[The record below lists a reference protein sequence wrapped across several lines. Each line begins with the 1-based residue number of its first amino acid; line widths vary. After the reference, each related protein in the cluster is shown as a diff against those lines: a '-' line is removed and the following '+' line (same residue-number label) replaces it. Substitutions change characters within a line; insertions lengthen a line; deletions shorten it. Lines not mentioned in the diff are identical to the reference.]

1 MKKRL
6 IPLLLILTLLLGA
19 CATAPADTSSGTADT
34 SSEVNT
40 EASSE
45 AASEPEDESSSEESG
60 EDMPNQP
67 IVRPTDYPTLC
78 GNFMQPGAFKNYS
91 AQQMKSHLQTMYDVG
106 IDILILQWSF
116 ENTSDGVTSVYYD
129 ASFESAD
136 KSSLYNESGKNLLG
150 NILAAAEEVGV
161 KVFVGLNNN
170 DEWWEKAVSDRSW
183 LADQADLGIKGA
195 KQIYDTYKEQYPNA
209 LYGWY
214 FVFEMYN
221 TEATQTMMENAA
233 FLLNGFCDGLT
244 EIDGEMP
251 MMLSPFLSAYGTEP
265 EVTGQQWKEIFAM
278 TRFRDG
284 DIFCCQDSVGAGYIS
299 IDQLE
304 GYYREIKKAV
314 DTKEGLHFWA
324 NNEDFDLS
332 NSSTAPLNRFL
343 KQLQISSSYVEAHV
357 TFAYSHYQH
366 PDMGKTGYHN
376 AYKTYYETGKLPENT
391 LTAPEVSFDLE
402 EDGSAVTLSGSIQ
415 NSDKTVAGIRI
426 LKNGEE
432 LQVIDLTRE
441 YGKSSISFS
450 LTDHDN
456 AGSGTAEY
464 EICGIDYCGSDGP
477 AAKLTVSFVTRH
489 GVNVAAGKGYT
500 MLKQPEGNYPDEDG
514 NAFTD
519 GKLGEPTYGDKAWSG
534 FLGRPEF
541 VIDLGEKVDGIYSVR
556 VNTLGGGNAAIYAP
570 NQITIYVSDD
580 GENFTQVASKT
591 FAADVNSGSLNVVV
605 RSVTLPQDASARYVK
620 IAVATNQS
628 WIFIDEISIMAEQ
641 S

>member
-19 CATAPADTSSGTADT
+19 CATAPVDTSSEPADT
-34 SSEVNT
+34 SSEVSA
-40 EASSE
+40 EASTEVS
-45 AASEPEDESSSEESG
+45 DETSSEESG

-150 NILAAAEEVGV
+150 NILKAAEEVGV

-221 TEATQTMMENAA
+221 TATTQTMMENAA

-391 LTAPEVSFDLE
+391 LTAPEVSFDME

-415 NSDKTVAGIRI
+415 NPDKTVAGIRI

-432 LQVIDLTRE
+432 LQAIDLTRE

-450 LTDHDN
+450 FTDHDN

-477 AAKLTVSFVTRH
+477 AAKLTVSFVTRN
-489 GVNVAAGKGYT
+489 GVNVAEGKSYT
-500 MLKQPEGNYPDEDG
+500 MLKQPEANYPDEVG

-534 FLGRPEF
+534 FLGKPEF

-580 GENFTQVASKT
+580 GENFTQMASKT

-628 WIFIDEISIMAEQ
+628 WIFIDEISVMAEQ

>member
-19 CATAPADTSSGTADT
+19 CATAPVDTSSEPADT
-34 SSEVNT
+34 SSEVSA
-40 EASSE
+40 EASTEVS
-45 AASEPEDESSSEESG
+45 DETSSEESG

-150 NILAAAEEVGV
+150 NILKAAEEVGV

-221 TEATQTMMENAA
+221 TATTQTMMENAA

-357 TFAYSHYQH
+357 TFADSHYQH

-391 LTAPEVSFDLE
+391 LTAPEVSFDME

-415 NSDKTVAGIRI
+415 NPDKTVAGIRI

-432 LQVIDLTRE
+432 LQAIDLTRE

-450 LTDHDN
+450 FTDHDN

-477 AAKLTVSFVTRH
+477 AAKLTVSFVTRN
-489 GVNVAAGKGYT
+489 GVNVAEGKSYT
-500 MLKQPEGNYPDEDG
+500 MLKQPEANYPDEVG

-534 FLGRPEF
+534 FLGKPEF

-628 WIFIDEISIMAEQ
+628 WIFIDEISVMAEQ

>member
-19 CATAPADTSSGTADT
+19 CATAPVDTSSEPADT
-34 SSEVNT
+34 SSEVSA
-40 EASSE
+40 EASTEVS
-45 AASEPEDESSSEESG
+45 DETSSEESG

-150 NILAAAEEVGV
+150 NILKAAEEVGV

-221 TEATQTMMENAA
+221 TATTQTMMENAA

-265 EVTGQQWKEIFAM
+265 EVTGQQWKEIFSM

-391 LTAPEVSFDLE
+391 LTAPEVSFDTE
-402 EDGSAVTLSGSIQ
+402 EGGSAVTLSGSIQ
-415 NSDKTVAGIRI
+415 NPDKTVAGIRI

-450 LTDHDN
+450 FTDHDN

-477 AAKLTVSFVTRH
+477 AAKLTVSFVTRN
-489 GVNVAAGKGYT
+489 GVNVAEGKSYT
-500 MLKQPEGNYPDEDG
+500 MLKQPEANYPDEVG
-514 NAFTD
+514 TAFTD

-534 FLGRPEF
+534 FLGKPEF

-591 FAADVNSGSLNVVV
+591 FTADVNAGSLNVVV

-628 WIFIDEISIMAEQ
+628 WIFIDEIGVMAEQ

>member
-19 CATAPADTSSGTADT
+19 CATAPVDTSSEPADT
-34 SSEVNT
+34 SSEVSA
-40 EASSE
+40 EASTEVS
-45 AASEPEDESSSEESG
+45 DETSSEESG

-221 TEATQTMMENAA
+221 TATTQTMMENAA

-391 LTAPEVSFDLE
+391 LTVPEVSFDLE

-415 NSDKTVAGIRI
+415 NPDKTVAGIRI

-450 LTDHDN
+450 FTDHDN
-456 AGSGTAEY
+456 AGSGSAEY

-477 AAKLTVSFVTRH
+477 AAKLTVSFVTRN
-489 GVNVAAGKGYT
+489 GVNVAEGKSYT
-500 MLKQPEGNYPDEDG
+500 MLKQPEANYPDEVG

-534 FLGRPEF
+534 FLGKPEF

-605 RSVTLPQDASARYVK
+605 RSVSLSQDASARYVK

-628 WIFIDEISIMAEQ
+628 WIFIDEISVMAEQ

>member
-34 SSEVNT
+34 SSEVST
-40 EASSE
+40 EASTE
-45 AASEPEDESSSEESG
+45 ASDETSSEESG

-221 TEATQTMMENAA
+221 TATTQTMMENAA

-391 LTAPEVSFDLE
+391 LTAPEVSFDME

-450 LTDHDN
+450 FTDHDN

-464 EICGIDYCGSDGP
+464 EICGIDYCGSNGP
-477 AAKLTVSFVTRH
+477 AAKLTVSFVTRN
-489 GVNVAAGKGYT
+489 GVNVAEGKGYT

-570 NQITIYVSDD
+570 NQIMIYVSDD

-591 FAADVNSGSLNVVV
+591 FTADVNSGSLNVVV

-628 WIFIDEISIMAEQ
+628 WIFIDEISVMAEE
-641 S
+641 

>member
-19 CATAPADTSSGTADT
+19 CATAPVDTSSEPADT
-34 SSEVNT
+34 SSEVSA
-40 EASSE
+40 EASTEVS
-45 AASEPEDESSSEESG
+45 DETSSEESG

-221 TEATQTMMENAA
+221 TETTQTMMENAA

-415 NSDKTVAGIRI
+415 NPDKTVAGIRI

-432 LQVIDLTRE
+432 LQAIDLTRE

-450 LTDHDN
+450 FTDHDN
-456 AGSGTAEY
+456 AGSGSAEY

-477 AAKLTVSFVTRH
+477 AAKLTVSFVTRN
-489 GVNVAAGKGYT
+489 GVNVAEGKSYT
-500 MLKQPEGNYPDEDG
+500 MLKQPEANYPDEVG

-534 FLGRPEF
+534 FLGKPEF

-591 FAADVNSGSLNVVV
+591 FASDVNSGSLNVVV
-605 RSVTLPQDASARYVK
+605 RSVSMPQDASARYVK

-628 WIFIDEISIMAEQ
+628 WIFIDEISVMAEQ

>member
-6 IPLLLILTLLLGA
+6 IPLLLILNLLLGA
-19 CATAPADTSSGTADT
+19 CATAPVDTSSEPADT
-34 SSEVNT
+34 SSEVSA
-40 EASSE
+40 EASTEVS
-45 AASEPEDESSSEESG
+45 DETSSEESG

-91 AQQMKSHLQTMYDVG
+91 PQQMKSHLQTMYDVG

-150 NILAAAEEVGV
+150 NILKAAEEVGV

-221 TEATQTMMENAA
+221 TATTQTMMENAA

-391 LTAPEVSFDLE
+391 LTAPEVSFDTE
-402 EDGSAVTLSGSIQ
+402 EGGSAVTLSGSIQ
-415 NSDKTVAGIRI
+415 NPDKTVAGIRI

-432 LQVIDLTRE
+432 LQAIDLTRE

-450 LTDHDN
+450 FTDHDN

-477 AAKLTVSFVTRH
+477 AAKLTVSFVTRN
-489 GVNVAAGKGYT
+489 GVNVAEGKSYT
-500 MLKQPEGNYPDEDG
+500 MLKQPEANYPDEVG

-534 FLGRPEF
+534 FLGKPEF

-591 FAADVNSGSLNVVV
+591 FTADVNAGSLNVVV
-605 RSVTLPQDASARYVK
+605 RSVSLPQDASARYVK

-628 WIFIDEISIMAEQ
+628 WIFIDEISVMAEQ